1 VDRHGRA
8 SVAILRIASARAK
21 GDMDSQSGHRLR
33 PYHKPRDDFQFVMSS
48 PNLNAS
54 RSGGAPGL
62 EGTASLELP
71 RSTNRY
77 LSADADAAL
86 ALKSDRTTVG
96 AMVTGMLV
104 SGALQYTST
113 CLAMPFEVG
122 KLLLQV
128 QWVPREDVWARL
140 HEPSSVRR
148 RTSWFSSSTAE
159 HEDPWG
165 DEPEKTSSPWE
176 DDDEPGKY
184 FRDADLPSV
193 GGAEEPVRRVDSGG
207 YVVPRHRHDDGAR
220 PEFVMPPVVEGGVW
234 EMIKAV
240 ARGKEGWLGL
250 WKGALT
256 TFVLDLATSTLQ
268 PLISG
273 LLSIFAPTALNPMPI
288 AFSPQP
294 ITTLTLLMTSHLVTG
309 VLVSPLDLVR
319 TRLIAQSTLP
329 QHRKYTG
336 PLDALRTI
344 LREEGGWRTTYL
356 HPALLL
362 PTVLDYVFRPLCA
375 LGAPLLIENVLHL
388 DPSAVPISYALAELV
403 LSTLSLSLTLPI
415 ETVRRRL
422 QLQYHEPLRPDRLG
436 GVLSVPNANTARR
449 GLRACVETRPVPYSG
464 VAEAVYR
471 IVSEET
477 SVVPRRKDQDSEGSV
492 DEAATIARG
501 GYSRLGGLRS
511 LYRGFGMGFFANLL
525 VFVLTLVTGER
536 QGQSGWTEI

>member
-1 VDRHGRA
+1 
-8 SVAILRIASARAK
+8 
-21 GDMDSQSGHRLR
+21 MDSASGHRLR

-48 PNLNAS
+48 PTLNGS
-54 RSGGAPGL
+54 RPGAGATGMD
-62 EGTASLELP
+62 GTASLELP

-77 LSADADAAL
+77 MSADADAAL
-86 ALKSDRTTVG
+86 ALKSDGTTVG
-96 AMVTGMLV
+96 AMITGLLV

-128 QWVPREDVWARL
+128 QWVPREDVWAKL
-140 HEPSSVRR
+140 HEPSSARR
-148 RTSWFSSSTAE
+148 RSSWLNSSAAAQ
-159 HEDPWG
+159 DPWG
-165 DEPEKTSSPWE
+165 EEPEKASSSPWE

-184 FRDADLPSV
+184 FRDADANGNVPQ
-193 GGAEEPVRRVDSGG
+193 EPVRRVDSGG
-207 YVVPRHRHDDGAR
+207 YVVPHHQNDEGAR
-220 PEFVMPPVVEGGVW
+220 PEFVMPPVVDGGVW

-240 ARGKEGWLGL
+240 GRGKEGWLGL
-250 WKGALT
+250 WKGTLT

-268 PLISG
+268 PLVSG
-273 LLSIFAPTALNPMPI
+273 LLSIFAPNALNPMPI

-294 ITTLTLLMTSHLVTG
+294 VTTLTLLMTSHLVTG
-309 VLVSPLDLVR
+309 ILVSPLDLVR

-356 HPALLL
+356 HPALLI
-362 PTVLDYVFRPLCA
+362 PTVLDYVLRPVCA
-375 LGAPLLIENVLHL
+375 LGAPLLIENLLHL
-388 DPSAVPISYALAELV
+388 DPSAVPVSYALAELV
-403 LSTLSLSLTLPI
+403 LSTLSLILTLPI

-436 GVLSVPNANTARR
+436 GLLSVPNANTARR

-464 VAEAVYR
+464 VFEALYH

-477 SVVPRRKDQDSEGSV
+477 SVVPRRKSENMDDDDSADV
-492 DEAATIARG
+492 AATIARG

>member
-1 VDRHGRA
+1 
-8 SVAILRIASARAK
+8 
-21 GDMDSQSGHRLR
+21 MDSQSGHRLR

-54 RSGGAPGL
+54 RSSGGAGS
-62 EGTASLELP
+62 EGTTSLELP

-96 AMVTGMLV
+96 AVVTGMLV

-128 QWVPREDVWARL
+128 QWVPREDVWAKL

-159 HEDPWG
+159 HESPWG
-165 DEPEKTSSPWE
+165 EEHEKVSSPWE

-184 FRDADLPSV
+184 FRDADAPS
-193 GGAEEPVRRVDSGG
+193 GMQEPVRRVDSSG
-207 YVVPRHRHDDGAR
+207 YVVPRHRNDDGAR
-220 PEFVMPPVVEGGVW
+220 PEFVMPPVVDGGVW

-240 ARGKEGWLGL
+240 GRGKEGWFGL
-250 WKGALT
+250 WKGSLT

-268 PLISG
+268 PLVSG

-294 ITTLTLLMTSHLVTG
+294 ITTLSLLMTSHIVTG
-309 VLVSPLDLVR
+309 ILVSPLDLVR
-319 TRLIAQSTLP
+319 TRIIAQSTLP

-336 PLDALRTI
+336 PIDALRTI

-356 HPALLL
+356 HPALLI

-403 LSTLSLSLTLPI
+403 LSTLSLTLTLPI

-436 GVLSVPNANTARR
+436 GLLSVPNANTARR

-464 VAEAVYR
+464 VVEAVYR

-477 SVVPRRKDQDSEGSV
+477 SVVPRRKDQTSEDSV

>member
-1 VDRHGRA
+1 
-8 SVAILRIASARAK
+8 
-21 GDMDSQSGHRLR
+21 MDYASGHTLR

-54 RSGGAPGL
+54 RAGASAPGV

-128 QWVPREDVWARL
+128 QWVPREDVWAKL
-140 HEPSSVRR
+140 HEPSSKRR
-148 RTSWFSSSTAE
+148 RSSWFSSSA
-159 HEDPWG
+159 
-165 DEPEKTSSPWE
+165 PEKQDLWNEDMEKLSSPW
-176 DDDEPGKY
+176 DDDEEPGKY
-184 FRDADLPSV
+184 FRDADAPS
-193 GGAEEPVRRVDSGG
+193 GGMTQEPVRRVDSSG
-207 YVVPRHRHDDGAR
+207 YVVPRHRNDEGAR
-220 PEFVMPPVVEGGVW
+220 PEFVMPPVVDGGVW

-240 ARGKEGWLGL
+240 GRGKEGWFGL
-250 WKGALT
+250 WKGSLT

-294 ITTLTLLMTSHLVTG
+294 ITTLTLLMTSHLITG

-344 LREEGGWRTTYL
+344 WREEGGWRTTYL
-356 HPALLL
+356 HPALLI
-362 PTVLDYVFRPLCA
+362 PTLLDYLFRPLCA
-375 LGAPLLIENVLHL
+375 LGAPLLIENWLHL
-388 DPSAVPISYALAELV
+388 DPSAVPISYALAELM
-403 LSTLSLSLTLPI
+403 LSTLSLTLTLPI

-422 QLQYHEPLRPDRLG
+422 QLQYHEPLRSDRLG

-477 SVVPRRKDQDSEGSV
+477 SVVPRRKDQDAEDCL

-501 GYSRLGGLRS
+501 GHSRLGGLRS